1 MRFPGGE
8 PRFERNSQRA
18 APMPAKENQA
28 MLRSSYFHLLWLAL
42 PLSACSADVDQY
54 NQPPAA
60 TDSSGELRIGST
72 GAEVERLHD
81 FFTIK
86 GYFPNQEIAKIN
98 PDWRPLVSS
107 SPANP
112 LVFDA
117 STELAVRALQQLGRI
132 EQTGVVDDRTR
143 ALLSDQ
149 PCGVPENAALRRSG
163 APGEPVEKYAVN
175 TTRYTTT
182 NLTWRITNNPP
193 APASPTITPAFARA
207 QIAAAFADIAAR
219 SSLTFAEVTT
229 GGNFQFTW
237 STATD
242 SGGFDF
248 AARHANWPA
257 LGGTILIDPAAT
269 AGFPWTTNLR
279 FREIMGHEIGHAIGL
294 DHSSIP
300 ACNPGVVGRCSSGGD
315 VPRMNPGVGPFLT
328 DDDLAALSVM
338 YPRWDT
344 SVTGCATDIDSVS
357 GSTWVVGCTSVAG
370 GFNIRRFNG
379 TNGWNDATPVPG
391 GALRVAVNPAT
402 ALPWVVNPSGQ
413 IFRATFQN
421 NTYTWNSVNGCAN
434 DIAFAANGTP
444 WITGCDFQ
452 FTGFSIRRGACTGSS
467 CTWTTV
473 PGVAADI
480 TVDSSGQPWVTDFLG
495 SIYRRNASG
504 SWTTLP
510 GQGFGIDIGFTN
522 SPWVAAIDD
531 TLWSLSE
538 QNVVVTPNPNPALP
552 PIQQPSTNRSCA
564 TGQCRWEMAA
574 GRTGTRVTVGESHV
588 WFVGGPGIYRLRTQ

>member
-1 MRFPGGE
+1 MI
-8 PRFERNSQRA
+8 
-18 APMPAKENQA
+18 
-28 MLRSSYFHLLWLAL
+28 RSSYLHLLWLAL
-42 PLSACSADVDQY
+42 PLSACSADVDRY
-54 NQPPAA
+54 DQPGAN
-60 TDSSGELRIGST
+60 DSSGELRVGST
-72 GAEVERLHD
+72 GAEVKKLHD
-81 FFTIK
+81 FFMIK

-98 PDWRPLVSS
+98 PDWRPLVAS

-112 LVFDA
+112 SVFDA
-117 STELAVRALQQLGRI
+117 STELAVKALQQLGRI

-143 ALLSDQ
+143 ALLSQQ
-149 PCGVPENAALRRSG
+149 PCGVPENAALRRGG

-182 NLTWRITNNPP
+182 NLTWRISNNPP
-193 APASPTITPAFARA
+193 APASPAITPAYARA

-229 GGNFQFTW
+229 GGNFVFTW

-269 AGFPWTTNLR
+269 SGFPWIADGRLR
-279 FREIMGHEIGHAIGL
+279 EVMGHEIGHAIGI
-294 DHSSIP
+294 DHSSVP
-300 ACNPGVVGRCSSGGD
+300 ACTPGVPGRCSPGA
-315 VPRMNPGVGPFLT
+315 VPRMNPGVGPFFS
-328 DDDLAALSVM
+328 DDDLAALSVL
-338 YPRWDT
+338 YPRWDN
-344 SVTGCATDIDSVS
+344 SVSGCATDIDSVS
-357 GSTWVVGCTSVAG
+357 GSTWIVGCTSQAG
-370 GFNIRRFNG
+370 GFNIARFNG
-379 TNGWNDATPVPG
+379 TTGWNNATAVPG

-402 ALPWVVNPSGQ
+402 GLPWVVNPSGQ

-434 DIAFAANGTP
+434 DIAFAPNGNP

-452 FTGFSIRRGACTGSS
+452 FTGYSIRRGACTGSS
-467 CTWTTV
+467 CTWTVV
-473 PGVAADI
+473 PGIAADI
-480 TVDSSGQPWVTDFLG
+480 TVDSSGQPWVTDFTG
-495 SIYRRNASG
+495 GIYRRNASG

-510 GQGFGIDIGFTN
+510 GQGFGIGIGFTN

-538 QNVVVTPNPNPALP
+538 QNAVAG
-552 PIQQPSTNRSCA
+552 QASTNRSCA

-574 GRTGTRVTVGESHV
+574 GRTGYRVSVGESHV
-588 WFVGGPGIYRLRTQ
+588 WLVGGPGIYRLRTQ